1 MIAEFR
7 EDPWL
12 GCLFFL
18 SNFVGELFE
27 DLQRHRERH
36 EDLLQKVQAVE
47 EM

>member
-1 MIAEFR
+1 MVGMF
-7 EDPWL
+7 
-12 GCLFFL
+12 FFL

-47 EM
+47 M